1 MLEPGVALNP
11 GRASRG
17 TRSGRWDTMIGRAS
31 GPRGSTA
38 HRLCSAAVE
47 AGSAA
52 GTEEAMSEENLSTQ
66 QPQEGQATRFPPPH
80 VDSGR
85 SGDHQVPATQGPP
98 PPVGL
103 IWRVDR
109 RDTFE
114 ALRRG
119 RRHSHGPI
127 TVSWVAGDPAEPP
140 RVAYTIGRGVGP
152 AVVRNRVRRR
162 LRMLIREAAPKLRPG
177 AYLIGVR
184 PPAVLL
190 KYDELQEALSKVLRY
205 FETS

>member
-1 MLEPGVALNP
+1 M
-11 GRASRG
+11 S
-17 TRSGRWDTMIGRAS
+17 GRAS
-31 GPRGSTA
+31 GPRGPTA
-38 HRLCSAAVE
+38 HRLRTAAPV

-52 GTEEAMSEENLSTQ
+52 RTEEAMSEEDLPTQ
-66 QPQEGQATRFPPPH
+66 QPQAGQAARVPPSH
-80 VDSGR
+80 VDSR
-85 SGDHQVPATQGPP
+85 RPVDHKGEATQGPP

-114 ALRRG
+114 ALRRA

-127 TVSWVAGDPAEPP
+127 TISWVAGDPAEPP
-140 RVAYTIGRGVGP
+140 RVAYTIGRRVGP

-184 PPAVLL
+184 PSAVLL
-190 KYDELQEALSKVLRY
+190 DYDELKEALSKGLRY
-205 FETS
+205 FEIS